1 MAGKT
6 RRILGIDP
14 GSVRTGWAVVDSQ
27 GDRLIHVDS
36 GFILAGQGDFP
47 ERLRKIFDGIQSVA
61 ATHAPTAMAI
71 ERVFVAHNPDS
82 AIKLGQARGAAICG
96 ALQASLPVAEY
107 SASEI
112 KQAVVGSGRAGKEQ
126 VQHMVA
132 MLLGIREALQADQAD
147 ALAVAVCHAHT
158 AASVLAGLGQ
168 DTTSPASGGRGGR
181 GGRATRGSRRGRR
194 RA

>member
-1 MAGKT
+1 MAGQS

-14 GSVRTGWAVVDSQ
+14 GSVRTGWGVVDAQ

-36 GFILAGQGDFP
+36 GFIQAGQGDFP
-47 ERLRKIFDGIQSVA
+47 ERLRTIFDGIKDVSA
-61 ATHAPTAMAI
+61 ALSPTAMAI
-71 ERVFVAHNPDS
+71 ERVFLARNPDS

-112 KQAVVGSGRAGKEQ
+112 KQAVVGSGKAGKEQ

-132 MLLGIREALQADQAD
+132 MLLGLREALQSDQAD

-158 AASVLAGLGQ
+158 AASVLSGLEKRP
-168 DTTSPASGGRGGR
+168 S
-181 GGRATRGSRRGRR
+181 RGSSARRRRR